1 MSKQEVHQE
10 ENLNKIITIPNLLSL
25 FRLLLIPVLIWSY
38 CVKKDY
44 SGTGWVLLLSGV
56 TDIADGFIARRF
68 HMISNLGKILDPI
81 ADKLTQATMLFCL
94 FTRFP
99 HMIVPLVLMAF
110 KECYMAVSG
119 YMVIRKTGKVSG
131 ADWHGKIVTVLL
143 YGMVI
148 IHIIWINITVVVSDM
163 MIGICTM
170 MMIVSFVLYFKQHR
184 ETLNEHSGKGSC
196 KRR

>member
-1 MSKQEVHQE
+1 MKGQEENRE

-25 FRLLLIPVLIWSY
+25 FRLLLVPVLIWSY

-44 SGTGWVLLLSGV
+44 TGTGWILLLSGV

-81 ADKLTQATMLFCL
+81 ADKLTQVTMLFCL

-99 HMIVPLVLMAF
+99 HMMLLLILMIV
-110 KECYMAVSG
+110 KELYMAISG
-119 YMVIRKTGKVSG
+119 YIVIRKTGKVSG

-143 YGMVI
+143 YSMVI
-148 IHIIWINITVVVSDM
+148 VHIIWADVTVKASDLMITVCL
-163 MIGICTM
+163 I
-170 MMIVSFVLYFKQHR
+170 MMIVSFVLYFMKNR
-184 ETLNEHSGKGSC
+184 NALRKSKTEL
-196 KRR
+196 

>member
-1 MSKQEVHQE
+1 MSLRDVYKRQ
-10 ENLNKIITIPNLLSL
+10 
-25 FRLLLIPVLIWSY
+25 
-38 CVKKDY
+38 
-44 SGTGWVLLLSGV
+44 
-56 TDIADGFIARRF
+56 ARRF

-143 YGMVI
+143 LSL
-148 IHIIWINITVVVSDM
+148 IHICLQT
-163 MIGICTM
+163 
-170 MMIVSFVLYFKQHR
+170 Y
-184 ETLNEHSGKGSC
+184 
-196 KRR
+196 RRDPELLVFHVCLQPLQQRFLE

>member
-1 MSKQEVHQE
+1 MKGQEENRE

-25 FRLLLIPVLIWSY
+25 FRLLLVPVLIWSY

-44 SGTGWVLLLSGV
+44 TGTGWILLLSGV

-81 ADKLTQATMLFCL
+81 ADKLTQVTMLFCL

-99 HMIVPLVLMAF
+99 HMMLLLILMIV
-110 KECYMAVSG
+110 KELYMAISG
-119 YMVIRKTGKVSG
+119 YIVIRKTGKVSG

-143 YGMVI
+143 YSMVI
-148 IHIIWINITVVVSDM
+148 VHIIWADVTVKVSDLMITVCL
-163 MIGICTM
+163 I
-170 MMIVSFVLYFKQHR
+170 MMIVSFVLYFMKNR
-184 ETLNEHSGKGSC
+184 NALRKSKTEL
-196 KRR
+196 

>member
-1 MSKQEVHQE
+1 MGKQEVHQE
-10 ENLNKIITIPNLLSL
+10 ENLNKIVTIPNLLSF

-44 SGTGWVLLLSGV
+44 SGTGWILLLSGA

-68 HMISNLGKILDPI
+68 RMISNLGKVLDPI

-99 HMIVPLVLMAF
+99 HMIVPLVLMAV
-110 KECYMAVSG
+110 KELYMAISG
-119 YMVIRKTGKVSG
+119 CMVIRKTGKVSG

-148 IHIIWINITVVVSDM
+148 VHIIWSNVTVMASDM
-163 MIGICTM
+163 MIGACTVM
-170 MMIVSFVLYFKQHR
+170 MAVSFVLYFKQHR
-184 ETLNEHSGKGSC
+184 ETLKEHQE
-196 KRR
+196 

>member
-1 MSKQEVHQE
+1 MGKQEVRQE
-10 ENLNKIITIPNLLSL
+10 ENLNKIVTIPNLLSF

-44 SGTGWVLLLSGV
+44 SGTGWILLLSGA
-56 TDIADGFIARRF
+56 TDIADGFIARHF
-68 HMISNLGKILDPI
+68 HMISNLGKVLDPI

-110 KECYMAVSG
+110 KELYMAVSG
-119 YMVIRKTGKVSG
+119 CMVIRKTGKVSG

-148 IHIIWINITVVVSDM
+148 VHIIWSDITVMASDM
-163 MIGICTM
+163 MIGICTVM
-170 MMIVSFVLYFKQHR
+170 MAVSFVLYFKQHR
-184 ETLNEHSGKGSC
+184 ETLKEHQG
-196 KRR
+196 

>member
-1 MSKQEVHQE
+1 MGKQEVRQE
-10 ENLNKIITIPNLLSL
+10 ENLNKTVTIPNLLSF

-44 SGTGWVLLLSGV
+44 SGTGWILLLSGA
-56 TDIADGFIARRF
+56 TDIADGFIARHF
-68 HMISNLGKILDPI
+68 HMISNLGKVLDPI

-110 KECYMAVSG
+110 KELYMAVSG
-119 YMVIRKTGKVSG
+119 CMVIRKTGKVSG

-148 IHIIWINITVVVSDM
+148 VHIIWSDITVMASDM
-163 MIGICTM
+163 MIGICTVM
-170 MMIVSFVLYFKQHR
+170 MAVSFVLYFKQHR
-184 ETLNEHSGKGSC
+184 ETLKEHQE
-196 KRR
+196 